1 MSWMSC
7 EFEWLEIFIF
17 IFSFWICFFWIICSF
32 VVIRSS
38 LVWVIRAKFLLLL
51 FKVFFLNFF

>member
-17 IFSFWICFFWIICSF
+17 IFSFWIICSF

-38 LVWVIRAKFLLLL
+38 LVWVIWAKFLLLL
-51 FKVFFLNFF
+51 FKVFFFKGLRVM